1 MEAIDRYRDVVVVDA
16 TEVAIIKQVKYVT
29 KKSLKILPENSFIG
43 LTNTDDDCKLY
54 IASLGPTGGLGTS
67 ATQAS
72 HPFGRYWF
80 QVCSINFI
88 QNVGFCFD
96 VNVVRPFS
104 NLDNQTCWQCRQRVL
119 QAKSEP
125 AVKIDSIN
133 AALLDMKSRL
143 GTVMGEVVSSAG
155 DPASWWVKIRPH
167 LSPAN
172 LWAFFKFLLVLLLAL
187 VAGLWS
193 GIKQLANFMLKV
205 LHELA
210 FLVDRSTPFALGAL
224 NILSKVVG
232 GFYLLVAMFWRDVRK
247 PKSNPASHQVPGQD
261 GVHRAA
267 LPPPRSL
274 SPTPSQSRQRRAQA
288 APNNMS
294 SQAVP
299 SNNMSAMD
307 TMYSQGRQW

>member
-29 KKSLKILPENSFIG
+29 KKSFKILPENSFIG
-43 LTNTDDDCKLY
+43 LT
-54 IASLGPTGGLGTS
+54 
-67 ATQAS
+67 
-72 HPFGRYWF
+72 
-80 QVCSINFI
+80 NFI

-247 PKSNPASHQVPGQD
+247 PKSVPASHQAPGQD
-261 GVHRAA
+261 GEHR
-267 LPPPRSL
+267 LPQTTCLHRLSQVIICPPW
-274 SPTPSQSRQRRAQA
+274 TPSTARGGSG
-288 APNNMS
+288 
-294 SQAVP
+294 
-299 SNNMSAMD
+299 D
-307 TMYSQGRQW
+307 TAWRPTKCRTRVWKLYSKV